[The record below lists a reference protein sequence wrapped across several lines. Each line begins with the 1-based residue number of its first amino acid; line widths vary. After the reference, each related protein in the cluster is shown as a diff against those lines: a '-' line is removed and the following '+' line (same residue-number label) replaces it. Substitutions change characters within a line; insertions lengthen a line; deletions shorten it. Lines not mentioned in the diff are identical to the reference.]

1 MSLHDPAAA
10 NETAP
15 DTFAV
20 VFDTTK
26 GPITIDVQR
35 ALAPIGA
42 DRFYNLVRVGFYD
55 DVAFFRVVPGF
66 VAQVGL
72 NGDPAVNKIWRD
84 SRIQDD
90 PVAGSNTEGTV
101 TFATS
106 GKNSRTTQIFIS
118 LRNNARLDAMGF
130 SQFGTV
136 REMDTV
142 RALNDGY
149 GESPR
154 QGQIVREG
162 NAYLRAEF
170 PELDFITTARI
181 GSS

>member
-1 MSLHDPAAA
+1 MSLHDPSAA

-15 DTFAV
+15 DTFSV

-26 GPITIDVQR
+26 GPITVDVER
-35 ALAPIGA
+35 ALAPIGV

-66 VAQVGL
+66 VAQFGL
-72 NGDPAVNKIWRD
+72 NGDPAVNKLWRD

-90 PVAGSNTEGTV
+90 PVVGSNTEGTI

-106 GKNSRTTQIFIS
+106 GKNSRTTQVFIN

-130 SQFGTV
+130 SAFGAV
-136 REMDTV
+136 QNMDSV

-154 QGQIVREG
+154 QAQIVREG
-162 NAYLRAEF
+162 NAYLNANF
-170 PELDFITTARI
+170 PELDFVKTARI
-181 GSS
+181 G

>member
-1 MSLHDPAAA
+1 MSLHDPSAAT
-10 NETAP
+10 ETAP

-20 VFDTTK
+20 LFDTTK
-26 GPITIDVQR
+26 GPITLDVER
-35 ALAPIGA
+35 ALAPIGV

-66 VAQVGL
+66 VAQFGL
-72 NGDPAVNKIWRD
+72 NGDPAVNKLWRD
-84 SRIQDD
+84 SRIKDD
-90 PVAGSNTEGTV
+90 PATGSNTEGTV

-106 GKNSRTTQIFIS
+106 GKDSRTTQIFIN

-130 SQFGTV
+130 SAFATV

-142 RALNDGY
+142 RTLNDGY

-162 NAYLRAEF
+162 NAYLRANF
-170 PELDFITTARI
+170 PELDFVKTARVR
-181 GSS
+181 